1 MAKLREEFESSYPT
15 ELLNQDSFPSSRL
28 LALASRIQTS
38 KEVRWIPWKFR
49 LSSRAQDDH
58 LLLRPEKTPRLSE
71 LSDLLLDE
79 APTRE
84 IHSGPV
90 SRNLLSQLLS
100 LKAVALSLVKACH
113 LESIKIY
120 NRKFVR
126 LCFPRFEAGSG
137 LRGPSM
143 EEAQQADKRAWEVI
157 SDFCNLHQW
166 PLDNA
171 IYEVTEVRS
180 ELSAL
185 LAPRPAMPKPPPQP
199 HLNTPFRAR
208 GRGGKGR
215 SGKDGKGRSVAGGP
229 RQQVFGYS
237 RGQVA

>member
-1 MAKLREEFESSYPT
+1 M
-15 ELLNQDSFPSSRL
+15 D
-28 LALASRIQTS
+28 
-38 KEVRWIPWKFR
+38 PWKFR

-58 LLLRPEKTPRLSE
+58 LLLRPKKTPKLSE

-90 SRNLLSQLLS
+90 SHNLLSQLLS
-100 LKAVALSLVKACH
+100 LKAVALSLVKACQF
-113 LESIKIY
+113 I
-120 NRKFVR
+120 R

-157 SDFCNLHQW
+157 ADLCNLHQW
-166 PLDNA
+166 TLDNA
-171 IYEVTEVRS
+171 LYEVTEVRS

-185 LAPRPAMPKPPPQP
+185 LAPRPALPKLPPAP
-199 HLNTPFRAR
+199 HLNNPFRAR

-215 SGKDGKGRSVAGGP
+215 GGKEGGKDGKGRSNPGKGQGQKSASVPGGKWLSALYEAGQIEEDHL
-229 RQQVFGYS
+229 RAFS
-237 RGQVA
+237 D